1 MNRFLKRLFWEDGR
15 QHKSKSPLISA
26 FSNEINFDYVPIEHK
41 TLFNLKLV
49 FSLNAWVD
57 GNQAN
62 QEQIKHEIMVNAV
75 KRLHQEIFG
84 EIESLVHELK
94 IHVINEDY
102 EACKQTIDVLEQT
115 IKE

>member
-1 MNRFLKRLFWEDGR
+1 MGKFLKRLFWEDGK
-15 QHKSKSPLISA
+15 QYKAKSPVISA
-26 FSNEINFDYVPIEHK
+26 FSHEINFDYAPMEHK
-41 TLFNLKLV
+41 TLFNLRLS
-49 FSLNAWVD
+49 FMLNAWVE
-57 GNQAN
+57 GNQEK

-75 KRLHQEIFG
+75 KRLHHEIYG

-102 EACKQTIDVLEQT
+102 EACKQTIEVLEQT